1 MIIDKTYGKVAR
13 IACASALLLA
23 TGCDD
28 AYAQRK
34 EAEATKREVS
44 ATIFNGAIDVEKAKQ
59 QAALDVRAAERTAEK
74 NTADAREDASRAGGR
89 GAAERAGR

>member
-1 MIIDKTYGKVAR
+1 MIVEKIRRNGVIIGCT
-13 IACASALLLA
+13 SALLLV

-44 ATIFNGAIDVEKAKQ
+44 ATIFNGASDVEKAKQ
-59 QAALDVRAAERTAEK
+59 QAALDVREAERTAEK
-74 NTADAREDASRAGGR
+74 NTADA
-89 GAAERAGR
+89 